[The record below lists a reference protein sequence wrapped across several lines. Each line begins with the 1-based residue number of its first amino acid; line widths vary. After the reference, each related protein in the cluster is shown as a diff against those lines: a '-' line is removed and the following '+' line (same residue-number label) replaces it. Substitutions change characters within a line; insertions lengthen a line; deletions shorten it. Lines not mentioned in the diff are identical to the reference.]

1 MSMETID
8 SAGGSTSTSTGS
20 ASNDSDSNSN
30 GIDYSSIHSSFFS
43 IPMLDPDT
51 GDERM
56 ITVSWP
62 SDHQWVRRQR
72 SRTITIRNLGRGA
85 TETKV
90 DPDEDVSLSIYNQ
103 IKQPGSPD
111 LSPADAEFIIDYLSN
126 CDVLSVD
133 RELGVFAVKMDVPGV
148 AEPVVHSLRCPTMS
162 QIRKYE
168 NGKVSSRQGRYGL
181 TKLQLLIE
189 PAGDLYDDLTVDSG
203 FKACPIIHKSA
214 AVEAVISE
222 IKDRVE
228 AKANANTKDSASGGS
243 GFPQ

>member
-1 MSMETID
+1 METTD
-8 SAGGSTSTSTGS
+8 SAGGSTS
-20 ASNDSDSNSN
+20 NDSDSTGTGN
-30 GIDYSSIHSSFFS
+30 GIEYSSIHSSFFS

-72 SRTITIRNLGRGA
+72 SRTITIRNLGRGT

-133 RELGVFAVKMDVPGV
+133 RELGVFSVKMDVPGV
-148 AEPVVHSLRCPTMS
+148 EEPVTHSLRCPTMS

-189 PAGDLYDDLTVDSG
+189 PAGDLYDDLVVDSS
-203 FKACPIIHKSA
+203 FKACPIIHKSS

-228 AKANANTKDSASGGS
+228 AKANTKDSASGGS